1 MDLRPILSAVS
12 RFRPGLVPQK
22 PSMSSVANVI
32 TCLYNYETTGV
43 PTVYP
48 PTIGRIPTLK
58 IRIRRIKFRLR
69 GPLRIGVRRLSD
81 LPAWDW

>member
-32 TCLYNYETTGV
+32 TCLYNYEATGV
-43 PTVYP
+43 PTEIWYQSRTDCRKPLLLVDVESSVC
-48 PTIGRIPTLK
+48 K
-58 IRIRRIKFRLR
+58 II
-69 GPLRIGVRRLSD
+69 
-81 LPAWDW
+81 